1 MPRTHYTLIERTALG
16 SQLHKGPLAVRHRKM
31 MKLLRGFWQRISTD
45 PTAVFALVEALAPD
59 APDLPAAYDQAQ
71 DRLERLHRDVMMIVS
86 GTDIACTGARNR
98 LNDFV
103 DVAISR
109 RIELERERKRIVR
122 QLEEAGSES
131 TKQRE
136 RLAAALAEIDEEHER
151 LVRFVVTMDDQHLP
165 AGFEDRVK
173 AYRERREQR
182 LAAVSMTP
190 T

>member
-1 MPRTHYTLIERTALG
+1 MPRKHFTLIERTALG
-16 SQLHKGPLAVRHRKM
+16 GQLHKGPLAVRHRKM

-59 APDLPAAYDQAQ
+59 APDLPAAYDQTQ
-71 DRLERLHRDVMMIVS
+71 ERLERLVRDVMTVVS
-86 GTDIACTGARNR
+86 GTELTCAGERNR
-98 LNDFV
+98 LGDFI

-109 RIELERERKRIVR
+109 RVELGSERKRIVR

-131 TKQRE
+131 TQQRE
-136 RLAAALAEIDEEHER
+136 RLAAALAEIDDEDER
-151 LVRFVVTMDDQHLP
+151 LGRFVATMDDRSLP
-165 AGFEDRVK
+165 IGFADRVR
-173 AYRERREQR
+173 AYRELREQR